1 MQAPDIRVV
10 LVDDEQ
16 HALDDLISL
25 LETFEAV
32 EIAAVCKNPTD
43 AVKIVEQNTPDLLFL
58 DIQMPRMDGFQVLE
72 ALKPLYVK
80 PHVIFTT
87 SYDEYAIKA
96 IRYAVF
102 DYLLKPLQKEELTA
116 AIERFKQKRERS
128 FSFNYE
134 LRKIKQELENGK
146 KLKFNSC
153 DGIVFYH
160 KDEIIYAEARRSY
173 SILFFSEGRKQ
184 YLSMNLGKLEEIL
197 TYPPFFRLSRSIII
211 NTHYLM
217 KVDKKKHQCVLQNHR
232 EFYTLHIPSKKISEL
247 NSLL

>member
-1 MQAPDIRVV
+1 
-10 LVDDEQ
+10 
-16 HALDDLISL
+16 
-25 LETFEAV
+25 
-32 EIAAVCKNPTD
+32 
-43 AVKIVEQNTPDLLFL
+43 
-58 DIQMPRMDGFQVLE
+58 MPRMDGFQVLE
-72 ALKPLYVK
+72 ALKPLYAK
-80 PHVIFTT
+80 PRVIFTT

-102 DYLLKPLQKEELTA
+102 DYLLKPVQKQELA
-116 AIERFKQKRERS
+116 DAIERFRQQRDQR
-128 FSFNYE
+128 FSFNHE
-134 LRKIKQELENGK
+134 LYKIKQELENGK

-160 KDEIIYAEARRSY
+160 KDEIFYAEAKRSY
-173 SILFFSEGRKQ
+173 SILFFSGGRKQ

-217 KVDKKKHQCVLQNHR
+217 KVDKKKQQCTLQKDR
-232 EFYTLHIPSKKISEL
+232 EIYTLHIPSKKISEL